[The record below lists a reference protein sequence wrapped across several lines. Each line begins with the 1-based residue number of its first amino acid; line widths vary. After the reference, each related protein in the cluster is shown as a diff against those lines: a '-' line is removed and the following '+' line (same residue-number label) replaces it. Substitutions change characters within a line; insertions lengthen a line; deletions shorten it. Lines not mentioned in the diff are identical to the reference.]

1 MALDLLAHRLS
12 VRISWEENTKFL
24 QREVMDT
31 EQKLPQLETYNKF
44 EQEIKEALDLD
55 INERPRLKMVTGVPI
70 VIHKRQQ
77 GN

>member
-1 MALDLLAHRLS
+1 
-12 VRISWEENTKFL
+12 
-24 QREVMDT
+24 MDT